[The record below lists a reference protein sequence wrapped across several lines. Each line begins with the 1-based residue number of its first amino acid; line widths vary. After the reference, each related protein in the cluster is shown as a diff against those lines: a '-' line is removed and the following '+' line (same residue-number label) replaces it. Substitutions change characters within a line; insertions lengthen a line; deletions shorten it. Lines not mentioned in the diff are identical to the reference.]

1 MSDVV
6 KICVN
11 VLTYKQENLL
21 PRCLDSI
28 LREKDYIQ
36 EVNVFDDCSPDGT
49 WGVVEK
55 YMKDYPGIVKGYRN
69 AENLGIMRNIEQSW
83 SKATGDIVVQMD
95 GDDEFCDGFFQK
107 VSEFIVDNKIDYKNE
122 LFCIYSNFKVQ
133 HGNGISKIIKNN
145 KIVTKGLDL
154 IRLKVR
160 YIILSRACVF
170 SRKIMDKFHHV
181 KELEGCG
188 EFIDGLYEIQLQ
200 EYSEKSYYLDYVSSI
215 YYSNIGIT
223 ATADVEEII
232 RSCKAERDIF
242 PKLYKMNDKD
252 IKFLEYNYLQHKLR
266 YKFNIKEFV
275 KCMKYWVQSI
285 EPEFGIK
292 GLGLYYIATLFYR
305 IIFGNRK

>member
-1 MSDVV
+1 MSEVV
-6 KICVN
+6 KFCVN

-21 PRCLDSI
+21 QRCLNSI
-28 LREKDYIQ
+28 LREIDYIQ

-55 YMKDYPGIVKGYRN
+55 YMQEYPGVVKGYRN

-95 GDDEFCDGFFQK
+95 GDDEFCEGFFKK
-107 VSEFIVDNKIDYKNE
+107 VSDFILENHIDYKNE

-133 HGNGISKIIKNN
+133 YGNGMTKTIKNN

-154 IRLKVR
+154 IRLKIR
-160 YIILSRACVF
+160 YVIFGRACVF

-200 EYSEKSYYLDYVSSI
+200 EYSETNYYLDYVSSI

-232 RSCKAERDIF
+232 RSSKAERDIF
-242 PKLYKMNDKD
+242 PKLYDMNDKD
-252 IKFLEYNYLQHKLR
+252 LKFLEYNYLQHKLR
-266 YKFNIKEFV
+266 FKFNFKEFV
-275 KCMKYWVQSI
+275 MCMKYWVQSI
-285 EPEFGIK
+285 EPKFGTK